1 MNVFL
6 KSQKLINLAV
16 KNLSMQLENVNWTDY
31 SWWVMMSYFGAKS
44 SFRLIFFG
52 RSLGFFKRQR
62 NKKFKQFYDLTLSL
76 RFFEYFFCYDI
87 KFMFWEK
94 FMVFYS
100 FQEKDSQTDAPHF
113 IKYYFFFNQR
123 NANICIIWMTLANT
137 INFYYIGNLE

>member
-76 RFFEYFFCYDI
+76 RFFGYFFCYDI

-100 FQEKDSQTDAPHF
+100 FQEKDWLTNRRTPLYKILFVS
-113 IKYYFFFNQR
+113 
-123 NANICIIWMTLANT
+123 IIRETQIFALFEWHLQ
-137 INFYYIGNLE
+137 IP